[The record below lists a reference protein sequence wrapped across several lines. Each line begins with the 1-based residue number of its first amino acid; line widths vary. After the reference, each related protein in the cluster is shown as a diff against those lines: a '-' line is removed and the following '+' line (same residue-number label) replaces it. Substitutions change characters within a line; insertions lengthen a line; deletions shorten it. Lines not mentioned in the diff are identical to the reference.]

1 MASSLPPPGRHR
13 RGPRAAIVVAAAL
26 VLGACAPAVR
36 PPAFAPREDV
46 PIAGLPTAKAGWP
59 APAWWRRYGDPQ
71 LDRIVSLAMRGSP
84 DMEQAEA
91 RYRAALRAVASAR
104 AELNPQVRAL
114 LDGGHGYSDVA
125 VRGELPGTPGS
136 AQRFQLNP
144 GHSWSNSGVAGA
156 LATWDLDLWG
166 KQKDAVAAAV
176 GQARAAEAERASAA
190 TSLQYNVANTY
201 FDWQAQQARL
211 TVARHAAEAAAG
223 YRELVALR
231 VNGGLDD
238 PTALDQADARLAGLR
253 RAVAQLE
260 GTARLDLAQLAALAG
275 VSPKDLGT
283 LSPAPLPA
291 PDTRLPDDA
300 RLGLL
305 ARRPD
310 IAAARWQ
317 IEASAK
323 NIDQAR
329 KAYYPDV
336 SLMALGAFLRT
347 YPDLG
352 SGTRTDLTLG
362 NLGASVQLPI
372 FSGGRLRAQ
381 YESAQAQLDL
391 AVARYDAAVVQAA
404 GEVAQG
410 VATLAALEDQ
420 RVQVDRQ
427 VAASE
432 AQKRRAADRRGKG
445 LIDDRT
451 WLDADMQ
458 LDQQHD
464 ARLQLT
470 SQLLSA
476 NLSLIHALG
485 GGYRADDLPALPAG
499 PAGEES
505 TR

>member
-1 MASSLPPPGRHR
+1 MAFLPHPPGRHF
-13 RGPRAAIVVAAAL
+13 RGPRVAVVAALL
-26 VLGACAPAVR
+26 VLFGCAPPVR
-36 PPAFAPREDV
+36 PPAFVPRDEV
-46 PIAGLPTAKAGWP
+46 PLAGLPTGKAGWP
-59 APAWWRRYGDPQ
+59 APEWWRRFHDEQ
-71 LDRIVSLAMRGSP
+71 LDGIVARAMRGSP
-84 DMEQAEA
+84 NMEQAEA
-91 RYRAALRAVASAR
+91 RYRAALRAVDTAK
-104 AELNPQVRAL
+104 AELNPQVRGL
-114 LDGGHGYSDVA
+114 VNGGHGYSDVD
-125 VRGELPGTPGS
+125 VRGEVPGAPGN
-136 AQRFQLNP
+136 AQGFQLNP
-144 GHSWSNSGVAGA
+144 GNSWSNSGVAGA

-190 TSLQYNVANTY
+190 ASLQYNVVNTY

-211 TVARHAAEAAAG
+211 DVARHAARNAEE

-231 VNGGLDD
+231 VHSGLDD
-238 PTALDQADARLAGLR
+238 PTALDQADARLAQLR
-253 RAVAQLE
+253 RSVAQLD
-260 GTARLDLAQLAALAG
+260 GAARLDLAQLAALAG
-275 VSPKDLGT
+275 VSPDDLGT
-283 LSPAPLPA
+283 LKPSPLPA
-291 PDTRLPDDA
+291 ADTHLPSDA

-336 SLMALGAFLRT
+336 SLTALGAFLRT

-362 NLGASVQLPI
+362 NVGASVQLPI

-381 YESAQAQLDL
+381 YEGAQAQLDST
-391 AVARYDAAVVQAA
+391 VAQYDAAVVQAA
-404 GEVAQG
+404 GEIAQG
-410 VATLAALEDQ
+410 VATLQMLDDQ

-427 VAASE
+427 YDATA
-432 AQKRRAADRRGKG
+432 AQKAKAADRRSKG

-458 LDQQHD
+458 LDQQRD
-464 ARLQLT
+464 ARLQLA
-470 SQLLSA
+470 SQMLSA

-485 GGYRADDLPALPAG
+485 GGYHADDLPDLPAAK
-499 PAGEES
+499 AGEDA